1 MKLHTLSAKRFQTKL
16 KATIQSTGRL
26 GFTDKTAKELR
37 FENGSHVKFLSDDES
52 KELYM
57 AKVTGED
64 EDAFEVRKSGDY
76 FYVATKRLFDELGF
90 DYKKENIMF
99 DLVRKPSID
108 EEAGGEVYKMDKRS
122 LPRRDKDKGDTNDV
136 EEE

>member
-1 MKLHTLSAKRFQTKL
+1 MILQILSAKRFQTKL

-26 GFTDKTAKELR
+26 GFTDKTAKELQ
-37 FENGSHVKFLSDDES
+37 FVNGSHVKFLSDES
-52 KELYM
+52 KGLYM
-57 AKVTGED
+57 AKVTGEN

-99 DLVRKPSID
+99 DLVRKSSLD
-108 EEAGGEVYKMDKRS
+108 EEAGGEVYKMNKRS

-136 EEE
+136 EKE

>member
-1 MKLHTLSAKRFQTKL
+1 MSLQTLSAKRFQTKL

-90 DYKKENIMF
+90 DYRKKNIMF
-99 DLVRKPSID
+99 DLVRKTLLD
-108 EEAGGEVYKMDKRS
+108 DEAGGEVYKMD
-122 LPRRDKDKGDTNDV
+122 RRVLLRREKGDADDV
-136 EEE
+136 EE